1 VGPKL
6 QPQLAL
12 GINRP
17 GEHHQ
22 PAGLAIEAMNGPQ
35 TPQGTFLPRRRL
47 LPRLT
52 GGTPPPSPLSTVDDP
67 RQDFIQRRLQL
78 FAAAGPA
85 ALFGVPQS
93 GHSRRLFNHHQVLV
107 EIADLYVVFSGG
119 RGGRKGQQADHLPFF
134 QAAAFVETQ
143 IAVDLN
149 VTAGEQLPHSP
160 PRLPRLPGP
169 QNGENGFTSVFRS
182 HMQNLGGGSRH
193 TFLLTPRRALVSNA
207 GNRGRLTLSFRV
219 DCSHCFLPLV
229 PAMPTINFVK
239 EKRKVEC
246 APGENLR
253 QVALREGVE
262 IYPFPHNYVNCM
274 GMGSCASCRV
284 HITKGTENISKQ
296 GFLEWIRLMLGPLTF
311 FARIGHENDLRLACK
326 VKVNG
331 NVDVETQPPLIST
344 GERFWG

>member
-1 VGPKL
+1 MPEG
-6 QPQLAL
+6 
-12 GINRP
+12 
-17 GEHHQ
+17 
-22 PAGLAIEAMNGPQ
+22 
-35 TPQGTFLPRRRL
+35 
-47 LPRLT
+47 
-52 GGTPPPSPLSTVDDP
+52 
-67 RQDFIQRRLQL
+67 
-78 FAAAGPA
+78 
-85 ALFGVPQS
+85 
-93 GHSRRLFNHHQVLV
+93 GHSRRLFNHHEVLV
-107 EIADLYVVFSGG
+107 EVADLHVVFGGG
-119 RGGRKGQQADHLPFF
+119 RGGRKREQADHFPFL
-134 QAAAFVETQ
+134 QATAFVQAQ
-143 IAVDLN
+143 IAVDLD
-149 VTAGEQLPHSP
+149 VTPGQQLPNGS

-169 QNGENGFTSVFRS
+169 QDGENGFTGVFRS
-182 HMQNLGGGSRH
+182 HMQNLGGGRRH
-193 TFLLTPRRALVSNA
+193 IFLLTSRRALVSNA
-207 GNRGRLTLSFRV
+207 GNRGPLTLSFRI
-219 DCSHCFLPLV
+219 DRSHCFLFLV

-284 HITKGTENISKQ
+284 HIAKGTENISKQ

-331 NVDVETQPPLIST
+331 NIDVETQPPLIST

>member
-1 VGPKL
+1 MGPKL
-6 QPQLAL
+6 QTQLAL
-12 GINRP
+12 GIDRS

-22 PAGLAIEAMNGPQ
+22 PTGFAVESMHGPQ
-35 TPQGTFLPRRRL
+35 TPQGTFLTGGRL
-47 LPRLT
+47 LAGLS
-52 GGTPPPSPLSTVDDP
+52 GGTASSAPFTAVDDP
-67 RQDFIQRRLQL
+67 RQDFIQRGLQL
-78 FAAAGPA
+78 LAAAGPV
-85 ALFGVPQS
+85 ALFRMPQS
-93 GHSRRLFNHHQVLV
+93 GHSRRFFDHHEVLV
-107 EIADLYVVFSGG
+107 EIPNLDVVFGRGWGG
-119 RGGRKGQQADHLPFF
+119 RVGQQPDHLSLF
-134 QAAAFVETQ
+134 QAAAFVQTQ
-143 IAVDLN
+143 ISVDLN
-149 VTAGEQLPHSP
+149 VPAGEQLPYSP
-160 PRLPRLPGP
+160 PRLPGLPGP
-169 QNGENGFTSVFRS
+169 QNRENGFTGVFRS
-182 HMQNLGGGSRH
+182 HMQNLGGGRAH
-193 TFLLTPRRALVSNA
+193 AVLLMPHHALVSNA
-207 GNRGRLTLSFRV
+207 GKWGRLTLLFIVES
-219 DCSHCFLPLV
+219 SHCFLPRV

-331 NVDVETQPPLIST
+331 NIDVETQPPLIST